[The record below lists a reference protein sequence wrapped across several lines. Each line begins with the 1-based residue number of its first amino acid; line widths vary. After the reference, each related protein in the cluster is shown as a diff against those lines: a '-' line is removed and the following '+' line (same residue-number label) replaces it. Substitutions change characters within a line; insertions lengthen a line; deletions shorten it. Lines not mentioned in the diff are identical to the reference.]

1 MGEHCNRLMAGTGA
15 LVLAGSL
22 AWDGAAAGAQGNPLG
37 EKQPAPFGL
46 EKIQV
51 DGASM
56 SLYTEVWQGVRG
68 SGTTT
73 VLRVIAGGR
82 EKFPGRVTLEKVWFA
97 NGERRV
103 AASLLPEQVPAP
115 SNEQIR
121 WASGVA
127 DADGDGEVDLVL
139 QLRDGGGA
147 RYLLHAAG
155 QPVRSLP

>member
-1 MGEHCNRLMAGTGA
+1 MSERCNRLMAGTGA

-22 AWDGAAAGAQGNPLG
+22 AWDGAAAGAQEIPPM
-37 EKQPAPFGL
+37 EKQAAPFGL
-46 EKIQV
+46 EKIDV
-51 DGASM
+51 DGVPM
-56 SLYTEVWQGVRG
+56 SLYTEVWEGG
-68 SGTTT
+68 GNGTTT

-82 EKFPGRVTLEKVWFA
+82 EKFPGRITLEKVWFV

-103 AASLLPEQVPAP
+103 VASMLPEVVPAP
-115 SNEQIR
+115 ANEQIR

-139 QLRDGGGA
+139 QLRDGST
-147 RYLLHAAG
+147 RYLLRAAG